1 MSNKLSKLKSKNED
15 ELSSQFSSWL
25 HKDRGR
31 HVKGIEYFLNKRSE
45 NTDLLI
51 LEVAREHKLNQ
62 ISNLG
67 LFTVGGYGR
76 SELHPHSDIDLLLLS
91 EKTLTKSNQKKVEK
105 FIGHLWDLGLDIGHS
120 VRTTKQGLDQARK
133 DVRTMTNML
142 EYRKLL
148 GNKEVLNNFL
158 TLLETKNLWRN
169 KKFFEA
175 KLEEQTHR
183 HNRFNNTEYNLEPDI
198 KSSPG
203 GLRDIHTIDWIIKN
217 CQRNNPQERVKLNSI
232 LTKEERTELNK
243 SKYWLWTIR
252 YLLHEEAGREEDRLL
267 FEYQISIARKLFP
280 SIKAASSAAEKLMH
294 RYYRSA
300 LNISEINSTALQAFQ
315 ELTYQ
320 NKSSRR
326 KIIDDNFYEKNKLI
340 NLTNPKGF
348 KIKPSLLLELFIKLS
363 ENPHLRGISSET
375 LRLLKRDRN
384 LIDSDF
390 RSKNKNINLFLQLLK
405 SKRLI
410 VTQLESMKELGILG
424 RYLPE
429 FGRVTGQMQY
439 DLFHIY
445 TVDAHT
451 LQVLRN
457 MRRMVLKKST
467 DIYPLATELIQGI
480 PKIDIL
486 YIAGLYHDIGKGRG
500 SDHSNLGKSIVRR
513 FCNRHKFIEEDRKL
527 VEWLVTNHL
536 LMSVTSQKE
545 DLSDPEIISIF
556 AKKVKTKEYLDYL
569 YCLTV
574 ADVSATNPSLWNSW
588 NSSLLSELYNK
599 ALKYVES
606 KDSVILSLKEN
617 KSIALKVLSNNKKI
631 KVTEVR
637 NSWKNFYSD
646 YFESFN
652 SGDLAQHAKYLS
664 KLNSKTLVKL
674 IEKSPD
680 SLSTIMIY
688 TKDRAN
694 VFATIVGILDSENI
708 NFLDARLFGMKNGY
722 CLDFITISNKYGDAL
737 LKGSKIANSLQT
749 RLKEALDQDVLSP
762 KIVQR
767 RQPRRLKHFNTDT
780 VINYK
785 HDMTHRWT
793 EIDIKTSDRPGLL
806 AAICQVF
813 LDHGALIKKARIA
826 TYGERAEDRFCISSK
841 ENTPYLKKKELQNLI
856 DDMNVSLIG
865 KKDE

>member
-1 MSNKLSKLKSKNED
+1 MSNKLSKLKIKNED

>member
-652 SGDLAQHAKYLS
+652 SGDLAQQAKYLS

>member
-1 MSNKLSKLKSKNED
+1 MSNKLSKLKIKNED

-25 HKDRGR
+25 RKDRGR

>member
-91 EKTLTKSNQKKVEK
+91 EKTLTKSNKKKVEK

-217 CQRNNPQERVKLNSI
+217 CQRNNPQEKVKLNSI

>member
-1 MSNKLSKLKSKNED
+1 MSNKLSKLKIKNED

-737 LKGSKIANSLQT
+737 LKGSKITNSLQT